1 VQITGVVRTGNQIMV
16 IAKAADEP
24 TARYLQAGDSLSGG
38 RVVVQAIEMN
48 GKGEPQV
55 ILQQNGVKVT
65 KRVGE

>member
-1 VQITGVVRTGNQIMV
+1 MV